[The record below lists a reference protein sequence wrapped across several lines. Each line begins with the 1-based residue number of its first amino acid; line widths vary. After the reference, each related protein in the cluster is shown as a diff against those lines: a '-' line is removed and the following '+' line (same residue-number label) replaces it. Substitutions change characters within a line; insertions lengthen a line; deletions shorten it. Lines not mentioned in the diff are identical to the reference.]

1 MLKAKNRVKEAS
13 LGKNYILTLRP
24 DGKHFVG
31 GWHLGKQDGEGEYTE
46 ADGTKTKGTW
56 KAGKMVQQ

>member
-1 MLKAKNRVKEAS
+1 MVRNVS
-13 LGKNYILTLRP
+13 LAFRP

-46 ADGTKTKGTW
+46 ANGTKTKNVW
-56 KAGKMVQQ
+56 KAGKVVQA